1 MFLKN
6 ILLLGITYI
15 SEAQELCS
23 SSTCPQCGASVM
35 TSWAFW
41 RQGRQ
46 FLRKHSISCF
56 IVAWVGLIWFGFG
69 LVVSCGVFVFFFS
82 F

>member
-6 ILLLGITYI
+6 ILLQSITYT

-56 IVAWVGLIWFGFG
+56 IVAWVWFDLVWVWFGGFLWG
-69 LVVSCGVFVFFFS
+69 FCFFFS